1 MSNEIHVCPVCDY
14 VYENDP
20 DRTCS
25 WEELPHDYLC
35 PACSVEKE
43 WFQTQYL
50 QTVLALVFAN
60 QSIELMFAQVVVE
73 PPQRQSSGLQ

>member
-50 QTVLALVFAN
+50 
-60 QSIELMFAQVVVE
+60 
-73 PPQRQSSGLQ
+73 